1 MAWSEAL
8 SRLEAVVKTDKIH
21 GAGWQTTRKLWG
33 SIDTST
39 VVDRMTGR

>member
-21 GAGWQTTRKLWG
+21 GAGCQTTRKLWG

-39 VVDRMTGR
+39 VVDRITGR